1 MRKMP
6 KLRQKL
12 EISHAD
18 VIHALCYCPYLW
30 RVHIKQFLLKKKKKR
45 ERERERERKCFLFP
59 GRKQTVRN
67 NEVSIFI
74 IEAGVRKSGV

>member
-1 MRKMP
+1 MRKMA

-12 EISHAD
+12 QISHAD
-18 VIHALCYCPYLW
+18 VIHALCYCPYSW
-30 RVHIKQFLLKKKKKR
+30 RVHTKQVLLKKKKKKR
-45 ERERERERKCFLFP
+45 ER

-74 IEAGVRKSGV
+74 TEAGVRKSGV

>member
-1 MRKMP
+1 MT

-12 EISHAD
+12 QISHAD
-18 VIHALCYCPYLW
+18 VIYALCYCPYSW
-30 RVHIKQFLLKKKKKR
+30 RVHIKLVLFKKKKK
-45 ERERERERKCFLFP
+45 EERERKCFLSP

-67 NEVSIFI
+67 NDVSIFI

>member
-1 MRKMP
+1 MP

-30 RVHIKQFLLKKKKKR
+30 RVHIKQFLLKKR
-45 ERERERERKCFLFP
+45 EREGERERKCFLSP

>member
-1 MRKMP
+1 MP
-6 KLRQKL
+6 QLRQKL

-30 RVHIKQFLLKKKKKR
+30 RVHTKQVLFKKKKKR
-45 ERERERERKCFLFP
+45 ER
-59 GRKQTVRN
+59 GGKQTVRN

-74 IEAGVRKSGV
+74 IEAGFRKSGV

>member
-30 RVHIKQFLLKKKKKR
+30 RVHIKQVLFKKKKR
-45 ERERERERKCFLFP
+45 ERERVLSFP